1 MKEFYENRSKMYLTR
16 RTPVMIR
23 LDGKAFHSFTKGF
36 FRPYDKIFHN
46 AMNAT
51 LLYLCKNIQGCK
63 FGYTQSDEITLVLT
77 DYDTLTTDGWFD
89 YAVQKMCSISA
100 SMATLEFNRQFREQV
115 SEWYLRLAV
124 TEQTDNLLDA
134 HGAAYDK
141 AINRG
146 AIFDARV
153 FSIPEEEVANAFIWR
168 QQDATRNA
176 IQMLG
181 QTHFSHKLLEHKS
194 CNDIQD
200 MLFLEKGINF
210 NDMPTEFK
218 RGICCIRAHV
228 PVEDTEQSVIAN
240 IADKP
245 QLSAVK
251 TRYQWKLD
259 KEIPIFTQDR
269 QYITRALPK
278 RP

>member
-1 MKEFYENRSKMYLTR
+1 MKEFYENRSKTYLTR

-36 FRPYDKIFHN
+36 SRPYDKIFHN

-100 SMATLEFNRQFREQV
+100 SMATLEFNRRFAEFAF
-115 SEWYLRLAV
+115 EWWAEHSKEPDFDETRGNIYKAYIRSK
-124 TEQTDNLLDA
+124 DK
-134 HGAAYDK
+134 GAM
-141 AINRG
+141 
-146 AIFDARV
+146 FDARV

-181 QTHFSHKLLEHKS
+181 QTHFSHNLLEHKS

-218 RGICCIRAHV
+218 RGICCYRKEV
-228 PVEDTEQSVIAN
+228 PCIDRLIGYKKEWI
-240 IADKP
+240 
-245 QLSAVK
+245 
-251 TRYQWKLD
+251 LD
-259 KEIPIFTQDR
+259 KECPIFSQDR
-269 QYITRALPK
+269 NYIEQHIQQK
-278 RP
+278 DS

>member
-1 MKEFYENRSKMYLTR
+1 MATKDSLGDRLKEFYENRSKTYLTR
-16 RTPVMIR
+16 RTPVMLR

-51 LLYLCKNIQGCK
+51 LLYLCKNFQCCK

-100 SMATLEFNRQFREQV
+100 SMATLEFNRAFKAEV
-115 SEWYLRLAV
+115 DEWYLRPD
-124 TEQTDNLLDA
+124 TTGQTDELLDA
-134 HGAAYDK
+134 RGAAYDK
-141 AINRG
+141 AIKRG
-146 AIFDARV
+146 AMFDARV

-218 RGICCIRAHV
+218 RGICCYRKEV
-228 PVEDTEQSVIAN
+228 PCIDRLIGYKKEWI
-240 IADKP
+240 
-245 QLSAVK
+245 
-251 TRYQWKLD
+251 LD
-259 KEIPIFTQDR
+259 KDCPIFSQDR
-269 QYITRALPK
+269 NYIEQHIQRK
-278 RP
+278 DS